1 MENGTPNGNDT
12 KGYASAG
19 EIITYLDQFDPIKK
33 NLEIPLDDLFMKG
46 VVPNIINRLAKL
58 DQKR

>member
-1 MENGTPNGNDT
+1 MENSTPHGNGT

-19 EIITYLDQFDPIKK
+19 EIKTYLDQFDPSKK
-33 NLEIPLDDLFMKG
+33 SLEIPLNVLSVKG

-58 DQKR
+58 DQNR